1 MTATASEQ
9 AAELYQTLKQY
20 SIEVRRDKRLAVPPA
35 HFVTVH
41 SPQCG
46 SRLTLDARI
55 ENERI
60 CEIGYKVRA
69 CSLGQATTAIV
80 ARRAPGLDAGA
91 LQRVARQ
98 LRAILAGTGD
108 KCDWPELEVFASARD
123 MPSRHGSALLPFDA
137 LQKLFDRAD
146 NRVVP
151 IDTDVDV
158 ASNPS
163 GRN

>member
-1 MTATASEQ
+1 MARTASEQ

-20 SIEVRRDKRLAVPPA
+20 CIEVQRDRRLASPPA
-35 HFVTVH
+35 QSATVH

-55 ENERI
+55 EGKRI

-80 ARRAPGLDAGA
+80 ARRAPGLDGGA
-91 LQRVARQ
+91 LERVAQQ
-98 LRAILAGTGD
+98 LRSILAGTGG
-108 KCDWPELEVFASARD
+108 KCDWPELDVFASARD

-151 IDTDVDV
+151 VDRDVDV
-158 ASNPS
+158 TSNPS